1 MHFNKSLSD
10 IEFKLLICFGIF
22 YLFYFLRMAYI
33 AYQLQSNFKY
43 VLLKFILRTIYFAL
57 LMAGMLAPSF
67 GDVKKEISISEKEMY
82 FLVDISR
89 SMSVRDVQ
97 PNRLLKAKSTL
108 KTIIQNLNND
118 KIGLI
123 IFSKEAFIQCPLTT
137 DKEALNLFIET
148 INDNILDDKGTDFAP
163 AIHLA
168 VNKLSQTEQ
177 KENIAK
183 FIILISDGE
192 DFSNTTE
199 NELELAAK
207 KQISIYTLGIGTDK
221 GEKIPYNKGYAIDED
236 GNYEIS
242 KLQKKQLKNIAR
254 TSNGKYYEIN
264 ENINES
270 NRLIRDIDQLKGI
283 KTDSKIIDV
292 AADKYFYFIFI
303 ALILIIFDVII
314 TFKTIK
320 I

>member
-1 MHFNKSLSD
+1 
-10 IEFKLLICFGIF
+10 
-22 YLFYFLRMAYI
+22 MAYI

-292 AADKYFYFIFI
+292 AADKYFYLIFI